1 MNAALFTVGACLNGK
16 KNDFLL
22 GPLFVPC
29 QGGHRGPLKAIRF
42 CLNREPG
49 ANVLPYEE
57 VIGSDL
63 SPILPTLVPPNV
75 KFPVDEIKSDWA
87 DERDHYDFIHA
98 RFLAVSIRDFGKIIN
113 GIVKPS
119 GWVEFQDWD
128 NYPISEDGSINS
140 TGIKR
145 YYDEL
150 YSAFEKA
157 GYETRP
163 GPKLEQWFKDTD
175 FVNIHVERRKLAL
188 GSRSRRKRV
197 ALRAPLAA
205 LTRYKQWTQEEV
217 LFLTSQARVDGRKRD
232 VHPMFNF
239 YVVYGQ
245 RLENWQWEIWDE
257 QPDYSTRRETPVPE
271 EMSYMPR

>member
-1 MNAALFTVGACLNGK
+1 M
-16 KNDFLL
+16 D
-22 GPLFVPC
+22 
-29 QGGHRGPLKAIRF
+29 R
-42 CLNREPG
+42 
-49 ANVLPYEE
+49 
-57 VIGSDL
+57 
-63 SPILPTLVPPNV
+63 VPPNV
-75 KFPVDEIKSDWA
+75 KFPVDEIKSDSA

-113 GIVKPS
+113 GIGMSSEPFSSFFFLDPSNKRKRSVKPS

-175 FVNIHVERRKLAL
+175 FVNIHVERFIIPYGVWPKDPHLANCPFV
-188 GSRSRRKRV
+188 SRNN
-197 ALRAPLAA
+197 LAIH
-205 LTRYKQWTQEEV
+205 Y
-217 LFLTSQARVDGRKRD
+217 
-232 VHPMFNF
+232 
-239 YVVYGQ
+239 
-245 RLENWQWEIWDE
+245 
-257 QPDYSTRRETPVPE
+257 
-271 EMSYMPR
+271 